1 MFEWNAY
8 LLAIFLFG
16 CLFFAGAVAALV
28 WAVKNGQFKN
38 IDGGAMVIFDEEE
51 PEGVQQDFFPGEASK
66 QRAALA
72 KNIKPSTKS
81 HT

>member
-16 CLFFAGAVAALV
+16 CLFFAGAVGALV

-38 IDGGAMVIFDEEE
+38 IDGGATVIFDEEE
-51 PEGVQQDFFPGEASK
+51 PEGVQQDFFPGEAAK
-66 QRAALA
+66 QRAAFA
-72 KNIKPSTKS
+72 ASEKEST
-81 HT
+81 